1 MNTDKEVTVETSL
14 SYEEA
19 NTLRYAAGYICKK
32 VESKIKASTHPMK
45 DKLIL
50 CLMDLCDEDEEVTNT
65 SDWIN
70 AIDRGGLV
78 RISENTFQF
87 FQTMELVLRCV
98 YNTKTVQEM
107 TNATREKLCRLI
119 TANDD
124 VLFYWCMVTV
134 EVDQEEAN
142 TLLEIIVNL
151 WITVRGYSFA
161 NSWWRCINKQ
171 KRNQHRNPKHSDVT
185 FLVTIKIFVTE
196 YIYV

>member
-1 MNTDKEVTVETSL
+1 
-14 SYEEA
+14 
-19 NTLRYAAGYICKK
+19 
-32 VESKIKASTHPMK
+32 MK
-45 DKLIL
+45 DKSIL
-50 CLMDLCDEDEEVTNT
+50 CLMDLCDEEVTNT
-65 SDWIN
+65 SDQIN

-87 FQTMELVLRCV
+87 FQMMELVLRCV

-119 TANDD
+119 TAIDD

-161 NSWWRCINKQ
+161 NSWMEMYKQ
-171 KRNQHRNPKHSDVT
+171 AKKKSTQKSKALRRNLFSNDKQ
-185 FLVTIKIFVTE
+185 FFFTE
-196 YIYV
+196 DIYV